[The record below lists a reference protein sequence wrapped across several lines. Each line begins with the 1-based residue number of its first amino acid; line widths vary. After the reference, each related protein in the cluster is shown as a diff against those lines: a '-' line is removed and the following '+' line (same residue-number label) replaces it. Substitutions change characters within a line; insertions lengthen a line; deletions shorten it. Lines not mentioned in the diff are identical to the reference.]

1 MQIHTGIE
9 IIDLALKYKDNL
21 IIGDIQLGHEE
32 SLQREGFFIPKFNLQ
47 EIIKRLDKIFSQVK
61 VRRIIVNGDI
71 KHEFGSILRQEWK
84 DILAFFDYL
93 FTKVEEII
101 LIKGNHDI
109 ILGPLANKKNIKIY
123 DYLNID
129 NLTILHGH
137 KVIPDLRSIIIIGH
151 EHPAISFKEKKYER
165 FKCFLKGNWHDK
177 ILIVMPSFNFLT
189 EGSDI
194 TKEGFL
200 SPFLKDNNLDEF
212 EVYVVEDKVYKFG
225 KLREII
231 N

>member
-165 FKCFLKGNWHDK
+165 FKCFLKGKWHDK

-194 TKEGFL
+194 TKEEFL